1 MFESNAPP
9 SKAHVNRTSVIVT
22 LTDGTAVN
30 LAIRLTMTSKL
41 ADALNN
47 TDRFLDVLDSEGR
60 QTFIAKHTVRKVELL
75 DAPRASLNVQRRSTD
90 RAAFNPYA
98 VLGVDMDCSPAAIR
112 QAYHD
117 LVRKY
122 HPDQFANYNL
132 PKEMIDYAAA
142 MLVRLNLAYE
152 QIGS

>member
-1 MFESNAPP
+1 MFENNAAL
-9 SKAHVNRTSVIVT
+9 SKANVNRTTVIVT
-22 LTDGTAVN
+22 MMDGTTAN
-30 LAIRLTMTSKL
+30 LAIRLSMSSKL
-41 ADALNN
+41 ADTLNN
-47 TDRFLDVLDSEGR
+47 ADQFLDVLDIDGR
-60 QTFIAKHTVRKVELL
+60 QTFIAKHTVRRVELL

-90 RAAFNPYA
+90 RAVFNPYA
-98 VLGVDMDCSPAAIR
+98 VLGVDKESSPAAIR

-122 HPDQFANYNL
+122 HPDQFANFDL
-132 PKEMIDYAAA
+132 PKEMKDYAAA

>member
-9 SKAHVNRTSVIVT
+9 SKSHVNRTSVIVT
-22 LTDGTAVN
+22 LSDGTAVN

-47 TDRFLDVLDSEGR
+47 TDHFLDVLDTEGR
-60 QTFIAKHTVRKVELL
+60 QTFIAKQAVRKVELL
-75 DAPRASLNVQRRSTD
+75 DAPRASLNIQRRSTD
-90 RAAFNPYA
+90 RAVFDPYA
-98 VLGVDMDCSPAAIR
+98 VLGVDKESNAAAIR

-122 HPDQFANYNL
+122 HPDQFANYQL
-132 PKEMIDYAAA
+132 PKEMMDYAAA
-142 MLVRLNLAYE
+142 MLVRINLAYE